1 MRTSKIH
8 VSYVGALDFKLDAK
22 IRRAAGLLAEF
33 LGSGYE
39 VSKRC
44 RDLQFRSKS
53 ATDAHVAAERIKQLP
68 FNLDVLVL

>member
-1 MRTSKIH
+1 MKIH
-8 VSYVGALDFKLDAK
+8 VSYTGALDVKLDAK
-22 IRRAAGLLAEF
+22 IRRAAGVKAEF

-39 VSKRC
+39 LAKRC

-53 ATDAHVAAERIKQLP
+53 ASDAHASAEKIKQLP